1 MCQGLEQALRWHR
14 VVMQEYDAPVPA
26 TMPIRLGGRMPAK
39 SKSKKIV
46 EESMR
51 EVFENP
57 PSTVKPGQS
66 AEATRKQ
73 KVAIGLSK
81 ARDKGAKVPKKASK
95 ASY

>member
-1 MCQGLEQALRWHR
+1 MAK
-14 VVMQEYDAPVPA
+14 P
-26 TMPIRLGGRMPAK
+26 K
-39 SKSKKIV
+39 SKTDKIV
-46 EESMR
+46 ARQMK
-51 EVFENP
+51 EVFDDP

-81 ARDKGAKVPKKASK
+81 AREAGADIPKAPAKPRKSSK